1 MAMERGLRERL
12 ARARK
17 KGRVDLN
24 TGPFVNDV
32 KRAERYFVALG
43 ELEGALVAVI
53 PRIVDSC
60 ARPGKGEGR
69 RCLVLF

>member
-12 ARARK
+12 AHARK

-32 KRAERYFVALG
+32 KRAERYFVALE
-43 ELEGALVAVI
+43 ELEGALVVVI
-53 PRIVDSC
+53 PRIVGSRT
-60 ARPGKGEGR
+60 RPGKGEGR